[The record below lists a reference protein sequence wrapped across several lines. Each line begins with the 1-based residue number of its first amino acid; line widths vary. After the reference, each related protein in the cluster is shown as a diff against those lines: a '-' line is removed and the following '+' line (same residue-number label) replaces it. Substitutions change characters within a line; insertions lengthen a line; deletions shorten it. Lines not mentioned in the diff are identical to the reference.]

1 MSESAQPLSAQLAV
15 NDFELFD
22 LPVQF
27 AQDRAQLDTRWK
39 DLQREAHPDKF
50 ASQGTA
56 AQRVAMQWSVRIN
69 EAYQRLKDPMRRAA
83 YLCELGGAPIQPEN
97 NTAMPAAFLM
107 QQMEWREELE
117 THKLNKVALEK
128 LAQDIQKNK
137 NDMMNQLP
145 SFFDDKNH
153 LNDAIRVTR
162 ELNFIEKIEQHIN
175 DALIEI
181 V

>member
-1 MSESAQPLSAQLAV
+1 MSINFFTLLQLPEAFVIDLETLHQNYQSIQKNIHPDRFATFDDEAKLESIKKTAQV
-15 NDFELFD
+15 ND
-22 LPVQF
+22 
-27 AQDRAQLDTRWK
+27 
-39 DLQREAHPDKF
+39 
-50 ASQGTA
+50 
-56 AQRVAMQWSVRIN
+56 
-69 EAYQRLKDPMRRAA
+69 AYQTLKSPIRRAE
-83 YLCELGGAPIQPEN
+83 YLLQLKGINIHDEKY
-97 NTAMPAAFLM
+97 TAVPQDFLM

>member
-1 MSESAQPLSAQLAV
+1 VSINFFTLLQLPEAFDIDLETLHQNYQSIQKNIHPDRFATFDDEAKLESIKKTAQV
-15 NDFELFD
+15 ND
-22 LPVQF
+22 
-27 AQDRAQLDTRWK
+27 
-39 DLQREAHPDKF
+39 
-50 ASQGTA
+50 
-56 AQRVAMQWSVRIN
+56 
-69 EAYQRLKDPMRRAA
+69 AYQTLKSPIRRAE
-83 YLCELGGAPIQPEN
+83 YLLQLKGINIHDEKY
-97 NTAMPAAFLM
+97 TAVPQDFLM

>member
-1 MSESAQPLSAQLAV
+1 MSINFFTLLQLPEAFVIDLETLHQNYQSIQKNIHPDRFATFDDEAKLESIKKTAQV
-15 NDFELFD
+15 ND
-22 LPVQF
+22 
-27 AQDRAQLDTRWK
+27 
-39 DLQREAHPDKF
+39 
-50 ASQGTA
+50 
-56 AQRVAMQWSVRIN
+56 
-69 EAYQRLKDPMRRAA
+69 AYQTLKSPIRRAE
-83 YLCELGGAPIQPEN
+83 YLLQLKGINIHDEKY
-97 NTAMPAAFLM
+97 TAVPQDFLM

-117 THKLNKVALEK
+117 THKLDKVALEK

>member
-1 MSESAQPLSAQLAV
+1 VSINFFTLLQLPEAFVIDLETLHQNYQSIQKNIHPDRFATFDDEAKLESIKKTAQV
-15 NDFELFD
+15 ND
-22 LPVQF
+22 
-27 AQDRAQLDTRWK
+27 
-39 DLQREAHPDKF
+39 
-50 ASQGTA
+50 
-56 AQRVAMQWSVRIN
+56 
-69 EAYQRLKDPMRRAA
+69 AYQTLKSPIRRAE
-83 YLCELGGAPIQPEN
+83 YLLQLKGINIHDEKY
-97 NTAMPAAFLM
+97 TAVPQDFLM

-117 THKLNKVALEK
+117 TYKLNKVALEK

>member
-1 MSESAQPLSAQLAV
+1 MSINFFTLLQLPEAFDIDLETLHQNYQSIQKNIHPDRFATFDDEAKLESIKKTAQV
-15 NDFELFD
+15 ND
-22 LPVQF
+22 
-27 AQDRAQLDTRWK
+27 
-39 DLQREAHPDKF
+39 
-50 ASQGTA
+50 
-56 AQRVAMQWSVRIN
+56 
-69 EAYQRLKDPMRRAA
+69 AYQTLKSPIRRAE
-83 YLCELGGAPIQPEN
+83 YLLQLKGINIHDEKY
-97 NTAMPAAFLM
+97 TAVPQDFLM

-117 THKLNKVALEK
+117 THKLNKVALQK
-128 LAQDIQKNK
+128 LAQYIQKNK

>member
-1 MSESAQPLSAQLAV
+1 VSINFFTLLHLPEAFVIDLETLHQNYQSIQKDIHPDRFATFDDEAKLESIKKTAQV
-15 NDFELFD
+15 ND
-22 LPVQF
+22 
-27 AQDRAQLDTRWK
+27 
-39 DLQREAHPDKF
+39 
-50 ASQGTA
+50 
-56 AQRVAMQWSVRIN
+56 
-69 EAYQRLKDPMRRAA
+69 AYQTLKSPIRRAE
-83 YLCELGGAPIQPEN
+83 YLLQLKGINIHDEKY
-97 NTAMPAAFLM
+97 TAVPQDFLM

>member
-1 MSESAQPLSAQLAV
+1 MSINFFTLLQLPEAFVIDLETLHQNYQRIQKDIHPDRFATFDDEAKLESIKKTAQV
-15 NDFELFD
+15 ND
-22 LPVQF
+22 
-27 AQDRAQLDTRWK
+27 
-39 DLQREAHPDKF
+39 
-50 ASQGTA
+50 
-56 AQRVAMQWSVRIN
+56 
-69 EAYQRLKDPMRRAA
+69 AYQTLKSPIRRAE
-83 YLCELGGAPIQPEN
+83 YLLQLKGINIHDEKY
-97 NTAMPAAFLM
+97 TAVPQDFLM

>member
-1 MSESAQPLSAQLAV
+1 VSINFFTLLQLPEAFVIDLETLHQNYQSIQKDIHPDRFATFDDEAKLESIKKTAQV
-15 NDFELFD
+15 ND
-22 LPVQF
+22 
-27 AQDRAQLDTRWK
+27 
-39 DLQREAHPDKF
+39 
-50 ASQGTA
+50 
-56 AQRVAMQWSVRIN
+56 
-69 EAYQRLKDPMRRAA
+69 AYQTLKSPIRRAEHLLQLKGINIHDEK
-83 YLCELGGAPIQPEN
+83 Y
-97 NTAMPAAFLM
+97 TAVPQDFLM

-117 THKLNKVALEK
+117 THKLDKVALEK
-128 LAQDIQKNK
+128 LAQNIQKNK

>member
-1 MSESAQPLSAQLAV
+1 MSINFFTLLQLPEAFVIDLETLHQNYQSIQKNIHPDRFATFDDEAKLESIKKTAQV
-15 NDFELFD
+15 ND
-22 LPVQF
+22 
-27 AQDRAQLDTRWK
+27 
-39 DLQREAHPDKF
+39 
-50 ASQGTA
+50 
-56 AQRVAMQWSVRIN
+56 
-69 EAYQRLKDPMRRAA
+69 AYQTLKSPIRRAE
-83 YLCELGGAPIQPEN
+83 YLLQLKGINIHDEKY
-97 NTAMPAAFLM
+97 TAVPQDFLM

-117 THKLNKVALEK
+117 THKLNKVALQK

>member
-1 MSESAQPLSAQLAV
+1 MSINFFTLLQLPEAFDIDLETLHQNYQSIQKNIHPDRFATFDDEAKLESIKKTAQV
-15 NDFELFD
+15 ND
-22 LPVQF
+22 
-27 AQDRAQLDTRWK
+27 
-39 DLQREAHPDKF
+39 
-50 ASQGTA
+50 
-56 AQRVAMQWSVRIN
+56 
-69 EAYQRLKDPMRRAA
+69 AYQTLKSPIRRAE
-83 YLCELGGAPIQPEN
+83 YLLQLKGINIHDEKY
-97 NTAMPAAFLM
+97 TAVPQDFLM

-145 SFFDDKNH
+145 SFFDDENH

>member
-1 MSESAQPLSAQLAV
+1 MSINFFTLLQLPEAFVIDLETLHQNYQSIQKDIHPDRFATFDDEAKLESIKKTAQV
-15 NDFELFD
+15 ND
-22 LPVQF
+22 
-27 AQDRAQLDTRWK
+27 
-39 DLQREAHPDKF
+39 
-50 ASQGTA
+50 
-56 AQRVAMQWSVRIN
+56 
-69 EAYQRLKDPMRRAA
+69 AYQTLKSPIRRAE
-83 YLCELGGAPIQPEN
+83 YLLQLKGINIHDEKY
-97 NTAMPAAFLM
+97 TAVPQDFLM

-117 THKLNKVALEK
+117 TYKLNKVALEK
-128 LAQDIQKNK
+128 LAQNIQKNK

>member
-1 MSESAQPLSAQLAV
+1 MSLNFFTLLQLPEAFVIDLETLHQNYQSIQKDIHPDRFATFDDEAKLESIKKTAQV
-15 NDFELFD
+15 ND
-22 LPVQF
+22 
-27 AQDRAQLDTRWK
+27 
-39 DLQREAHPDKF
+39 
-50 ASQGTA
+50 
-56 AQRVAMQWSVRIN
+56 
-69 EAYQRLKDPMRRAA
+69 AYQTLKSPIRRAE
-83 YLCELGGAPIQPEN
+83 YLLQLKGINIHDEKY
-97 NTAMPAAFLM
+97 TAVPQDFLM

-153 LNDAIRVTR
+153 LNDAIQITR
-162 ELNFIEKIEQHIN
+162 ELNFIEKIAQHIN

>member
-1 MSESAQPLSAQLAV
+1 MSINFFTLLQLPEAFDIDLETLHQNYQSIQKNIHPDRFATFDDEAKLESIKKTAQV
-15 NDFELFD
+15 ND
-22 LPVQF
+22 
-27 AQDRAQLDTRWK
+27 
-39 DLQREAHPDKF
+39 
-50 ASQGTA
+50 
-56 AQRVAMQWSVRIN
+56 
-69 EAYQRLKDPMRRAA
+69 AYQTLKSPIRRAE
-83 YLCELGGAPIQPEN
+83 YLLQLKGINIHDEKY
-97 NTAMPAAFLM
+97 TAVPQDFLM

-117 THKLNKVALEK
+117 THKLNKVALQK

>member
-1 MSESAQPLSAQLAV
+1 VSINFFTLLQLPEAFVIDLETLHQNYQSIQKDIHPDRFATFDDEAKLESIKKTAQV
-15 NDFELFD
+15 ND
-22 LPVQF
+22 
-27 AQDRAQLDTRWK
+27 
-39 DLQREAHPDKF
+39 
-50 ASQGTA
+50 
-56 AQRVAMQWSVRIN
+56 
-69 EAYQRLKDPMRRAA
+69 AYQTLKSPIRRAE
-83 YLCELGGAPIQPEN
+83 YLLQLKGINIHDEKY
-97 NTAMPAAFLM
+97 TAVPQDFLM

-117 THKLNKVALEK
+117 THKLNKLALEK

>member
-1 MSESAQPLSAQLAV
+1 MSINFFTLLQLPEAFVIDLETLHQNYQSIQKNIHPDRFATFDDEAKLESIKKTAQV
-15 NDFELFD
+15 ND
-22 LPVQF
+22 
-27 AQDRAQLDTRWK
+27 
-39 DLQREAHPDKF
+39 
-50 ASQGTA
+50 
-56 AQRVAMQWSVRIN
+56 
-69 EAYQRLKDPMRRAA
+69 AYQTLKSPIRRAE
-83 YLCELGGAPIQPEN
+83 YLLQLKGINIHDEKY
-97 NTAMPAAFLM
+97 TAVPQDFLM

-117 THKLNKVALEK
+117 TYKLNKVALEK

>member
-1 MSESAQPLSAQLAV
+1 VSINFFTLLQLPEAFVIDLETLHQNYQSIQKDIHPDRFATFDDEAKLESIKKTAQV
-15 NDFELFD
+15 ND
-22 LPVQF
+22 
-27 AQDRAQLDTRWK
+27 
-39 DLQREAHPDKF
+39 
-50 ASQGTA
+50 
-56 AQRVAMQWSVRIN
+56 
-69 EAYQRLKDPMRRAA
+69 AYQTLKSPIRRAE
-83 YLCELGGAPIQPEN
+83 YLLQLKGINIHDEKY
-97 NTAMPAAFLM
+97 TAVPQDFLM

-145 SFFDDKNH
+145 SFFDDENH